1 MLEPFMTNINIQKS
15 IIPEIV
21 KHAPDA
27 VYVMVSNPVDV
38 LTYTFCRLS
47 GIPEHKIIGSGTILD
62 TARLRSRLAEYCD
75 IDAGSINAYVFGE
88 HGDSSFIPW
97 SVANI
102 AGVPVDMYENGLFDN
117 KILTSKIDKAEIEK
131 YVRSSGSRVIARKG
145 ATFYAVSSNVC
156 HICKAI
162 LRGTN
167 TAMTVSTL
175 MHGEYGVDDVC
186 LSTLAIVGKG
196 GVVGKVNLPLN
207 EEEVAALGK
216 SADILK
222 GIIKELDL

>member
-1 MLEPFMTNINIQKS
+1 M
-15 IIPEIV
+15 
-21 KHAPDA
+21 
-27 VYVMVSNPVDV
+27 
-38 LTYTFCRLS
+38 
-47 GIPEHKIIGSGTILD
+47 
-62 TARLRSRLAEYCD
+62 
-75 IDAGSINAYVFGE
+75 
-88 HGDSSFIPW
+88 
-97 SVANI
+97 
-102 AGVPVDMYENGLFDN
+102 
-117 KILTSKIDKAEIEK
+117 
-131 YVRSSGSRVIARKG
+131 IARKG